1 MLSGNA
7 WADLSNEVK
16 WNTNIVIVETAIKAG
31 DYNEAFILLQEPA
44 NAGHAKSQYY
54 MGMFYHN
61 GLGVLEDASEA
72 AKWYKLAAEQG
83 DAISQFYLGYF
94 YRCGVYCII
103 SNIHVHIKKISNLC
117 TVINC
122 LIFLSVILNI
132 KNSFYT

>member
-44 NAGHAKSQYY
+44 KAGHAKSQYY

-61 GLGVLEDASEA
+61 GLGVLEDAKEA
-72 AKWYKLAAEQG
+72 AKWYTLAAEQG
-83 DAISQFYLGYF
+83 DAISQFYFSIFIFYF
-94 YRCGVYCII
+94 V
-103 SNIHVHIKKISNLC
+103 
-117 TVINC
+117 
-122 LIFLSVILNI
+122 
-132 KNSFYT
+132 